1 MTNETAAVQPRS
13 TNLFAI
19 LSIIFVWF
27 AGLFGLIFGYIA
39 LSQIKRTGEGGR
51 GIALAAV
58 IVGWIYIVGWLI
70 FFIAIFAIAFAQS

>member
-1 MTNETAAVQPRS
+1 MTNDTAAVQPKS

-27 AGLFGLIFGYIA
+27 GALFGLIFGYIA

-58 IVGWIYIVGWLI
+58 IIGWVAVASAVIA
-70 FFIAIFAIAFAQS
+70 FIAIFAIAFSQS